1 MVLFIFQSLNSPINF
16 TIIVLIVILA
26 LIDLTFK
33 KDLKSQIVSLGV
45 LGTFIGIFIGLQSF
59 DPSDMKN
66 SINGILEGLK
76 TAFFTSIVG
85 MGTALLL
92 SIFQKIFY
100 RNMDDSQSQDKILLD
115 ISNKLNFIEKL
126 GDTGHIDK
134 LTEEVSKLV
143 KTQSETK
150 DITSKVVHIL
160 QNLFNLQT
168 TSKEEMKKVLSE
180 IKDGVHHVEAS
191 TNRLTT
197 AQLKV
202 RDETIKIAVSI
213 HELKENSNQENL
225 KLISILDTNF
235 SKMNHSLEI
244 AIDKL
249 SEGATKEIIKALE
262 QVIRDFNQEL
272 QDSFGDNFVKLNESV
287 INLLEW
293 QNNYKNHIKH
303 IDSHLELSQSSI
315 EKSKESLEVIS
326 LRNEEVVGVYDKLK
340 DTIETYDQQTKNLT
354 MHLETYSQ
362 LSSSAKNMFSTIE
375 ENISGTKEEF
385 TNLTEHI
392 KQETHQQVE
401 YSKETTEQTKEAL
414 NSSAKSMAITIE
426 ENISATKKAFTNL
439 TKHIKEENNQQVE
452 YSKETTEQIKV
463 HFDKIQKEL
472 DTTSIHFKDINREI
486 PEALKVS
493 LEALNI
499 GLTSLTKKFKK
510 DYDETLENY
519 RRGNN

>member
-1 MVLFIFQSLNSPINF
+1 MNITETISTAFDNPINL
-16 TIIVLIVILA
+16 IIILLIVILA
-26 LIDLTFK
+26 FIDLIFK

-45 LGTFIGIFIGLQSF
+45 LGTFLGIFIGLQSF
-59 DPSDMKN
+59 NPEDMKN

-76 TAFFTSIVG
+76 TAFLTSIVG

-100 RNMDDSQSQDKILLD
+100 RNMDDSQSQEKILLD
-115 ISNKLNFIEKL
+115 ISDKLNFIEKL
-126 GDTGHIDK
+126 DNSEHINK
-134 LTEEVSKLV
+134 LTEEVSKLAT
-143 KTQSETK
+143 TQSETK
-150 DITSKVVHIL
+150 DITSTVANIL
-160 QNLFNLQT
+160 ENLFNLQT

-180 IKDGVHHVEAS
+180 IKDGVHHVEVS

-262 QVIRDFNQEL
+262 QVIKDFNQEL
-272 QDSFGDNFVKLNESV
+272 QDSFGDNFVKLNEAV
-287 INLLEW
+287 IKLVEW

-303 IDSHLELSQSSI
+303 IDSHLKLSQSSI

-326 LRNEEVVGVYDKLK
+326 SRNKEVVDIYNKLK

-362 LSSSAKNMFSTIE
+362 LSSNAKNMFTTIE

-385 TNLTEHI
+385 TNLTKHI
-392 KQETHQQVE
+392 KQENH
-401 YSKETTEQTKEAL
+401 K
-414 NSSAKSMAITIE
+414 
-426 ENISATKKAFTNL
+426 
-439 TKHIKEENNQQVE
+439 QVE

-463 HFDKIQKEL
+463 HFNKIQKEL

-486 PEALKVS
+486 PEALRVS
-493 LEALNI
+493 LEALNQ
-499 GLTSLTKKFKK
+499 GLTSLTVKFKK

-519 RRGNN
+519 NRGNN